1 MSLTISIAPGSNV
14 SIYRQIIEQVCA
26 AVFAGRIAEDEPLPS
41 VRTLAEQLVIN
52 PNTVGRAY
60 SELVREGI
68 LESRPGRG
76 MFIVPQRRRI
86 YSGTERS
93 RRMDQAVTSLVSEGL
108 MLGFDPR
115 EIVDRVER
123 KIREL
128 NPDAGSAAKRGRPLA
143 AKGSS
148 R

>member
-41 VRTLAEQLVIN
+41 VRALAEQLLIN

-60 SELVREGI
+60 GELVREGI

-76 MFIVPQRRRI
+76 MFVVPQRRRI
-86 YSGTERS
+86 YSGAERS
-93 RRMDQAVTSLVSEGL
+93 RRMDQAITSLVSEGL
-108 MLGFDPR
+108 MLGFDPE
-115 EIVDRVER
+115 EIVERVE
-123 KIREL
+123 KKVREL
-128 NPDAGSAAKRGRPLA
+128 NPSRGKPA
-143 AKGSS
+143 TTKGPS